1 MSDGKQQVS
10 DAVVEAIKASVDTK
24 VIKVDETDFL
34 TRQVYDP
41 PKPSTVE
48 TLNIATLTGLVE
60 FVKTQH
66 AGALP
71 LETDEPGKLI
81 IQVESANSVAVKGPI
96 SNDRAKQR
104 DVYARAVA
112 QNPFAKGFQLGRYMA
127 LSDFNIALRTLFD
140 TGGDRDALVALLGNV
155 QGSKVAEGADD
166 GFSQTVTVR
175 RSVTKVGNEEV
186 KNPVLLY
193 PRRTFKEVMPTSS
206 EFVLR
211 LQSDDDDDPPTVA
224 LFAADGEEWEHR
236 SITDIV
242 AYLKENLPD
251 EVVIG

>member
-10 DAVVEAIKASVDTK
+10 DAVVQAIKDSVSTGTVSVDG
-24 VIKVDETDFL
+24 VDYLERPVF
-34 TRQVYDP
+34 DP
-41 PKPSTVE
+41 PPPSKVE

-60 FVKTQH
+60 FVRSQI
-66 AGALP
+66 GNIGG
-71 LETDEPGKLI
+71 EPNEMI
-81 IQVESANSVAVKGPI
+81 IQVETANSVAVKGPI
-96 SNDRAKQR
+96 SEDRAKQR
-104 DVYARAVA
+104 DVFARAVA
-112 QNPFAKGFQLGRYMA
+112 PDPFAKGFRLGTYYS

-140 TGGDRDALVALLGNV
+140 VGGDRDSLVALLGNV

-175 RSVTKVGNEEV
+175 RGVTKVGNEEV
-186 KNPVLLY
+186 KNPVTLY
-193 PRRTFKEVMPTSS
+193 PRRTFGEIDPARS

-211 LQSDDDDDPPTVA
+211 LQSDDDDDPPQAA
-224 LFAADGEEWEHR
+224 LFEADGGRWTAT

-242 AYLKENLPD
+242 SYLKENLPD